1 MLQVLKKEEEYQKKV
16 DYLLLLDERKRFYN
30 SMYDNVVFIDE
41 EMEVWRMK
49 YRRIEDFMLYF
60 TQLRGFY

>member
-60 TQLRGFY
+60 MQLREFY

>member
-60 TQLRGFY
+60 IQLRGFY

>member
-30 SMYDNVVFIDE
+30 SMYDNVVFIDA

>member
-60 TQLRGFY
+60 MQLRGFY